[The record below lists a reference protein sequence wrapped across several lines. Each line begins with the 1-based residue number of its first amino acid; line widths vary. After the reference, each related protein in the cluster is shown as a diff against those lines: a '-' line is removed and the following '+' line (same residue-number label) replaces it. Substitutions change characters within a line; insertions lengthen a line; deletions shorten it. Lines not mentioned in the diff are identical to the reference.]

1 MGLVSLDG
9 PSITA
14 GGVVF
19 YCRTLDNYL
28 RAYDVATRQSRLPAG
43 GQATPMTYRIHDKRF
58 VVVAAGGH
66 GSFGTTPGDAVLA
79 YELK

>member
-1 MGLVSLDG
+1 MGLASLDG

-43 GQATPMTYRIHDKRF
+43 G
-58 VVVAAGGH
+58 
-66 GSFGTTPGDAVLA
+66 PGDPHDLPHS
-79 YELK
+79 